1 MKQVLLILATIFT
14 LQAAAQPIAYFHWNS
29 NPLTRAAIGSNALS
43 VSTSAVSAA
52 GGSAGTNGINP
63 GLPKMNI
70 DLTLDGAPFNVPGID
85 ISLNFRREESEASF
99 FRRGSLFDFGMS
111 GGNLYATFNLVNG
124 SSRLTISS
132 GNVFSLPSDGRLHNY
147 RFRYDNAT
155 GQANIWVDG
164 VIKYTYNGTAGRP
177 LFWTGAGNVVIG
189 ANMDGS
195 GTNVT
200 ILDNMIVQNAANA
213 ALPQQLLSFD
223 ALAQQ
228 QTVVLN
234 WATTKE
240 YNMSA
245 YEVERSSNGIDFTT
259 IATVQ
264 PANGY
269 SLTNKYSTTD
279 RNPLTGKSYYRL
291 KMVDADGKVVYS
303 SIRMVNRSAKTAMR
317 CYPNPATD
325 KVTVEV
331 PAGTYNYSVYTQT
344 GQLLSSGRV
353 VYTATVNQLAISLDS
368 VMKNGV
374 VLVKVNDEVFP
385 IVKK

>member
-1 MKQVLLILATIFT
+1 MKQALLILATIFT
-14 LQAAAQPIAYFHWNS
+14 LQAAAQPISYFTWNS
-29 NPLTRAAIGSNALS
+29 NPLTRASIGANALS
-43 VSTSAVSAA
+43 VSSSAVSAP
-52 GGSAGTNGINP
+52 GGSSGTNGINP

-99 FRRGSLFDFGMS
+99 FRRGGLFDFGMS
-111 GGNLYATFNLVNG
+111 GGNLYVTFSLVDG
-124 SSRLTISS
+124 SSKTTINS
-132 GNVFSLPSDGRLHNY
+132 GNVFSLPSDSRMHNY

-164 VIKYTYNGTAGRP
+164 VIKYTYNGAAGRP
-177 LFWTGAGNVVIG
+177 LFWNGAGNVVIG

-195 GTNVT
+195 GTNIT

-223 ALAQQ
+223 AVAQQ
-228 QTVVLN
+228 QGVVLN

-240 YNMSA
+240 YNMSV
-245 YEVERSSNGIDFTT
+245 YEVERSANGIDFTT

-264 PANGY
+264 PTNGY
-269 SLTNKYSTTD
+269 TLTNKYNTTD
-279 RNPLTGKSYYRL
+279 RNPLAGKSYYRL
-291 KMVDADGKVVYS
+291 KMVDLDGKVVYS
-303 SIRMVNRSAKTAMR
+303 SIRSVNRSKQATMH
-317 CYPNPATD
+317 CFPNPATD

-331 PAGTYNYSVYTQT
+331 PAGNYQYSVYTTT
-344 GQLLSSGRV
+344 GQLLSSGTV
-353 VYTATVNQLAISLDS
+353 VYKGSVNQLTIRLDATIKS
-368 VMKNGV
+368 GV
-374 VLVKVNDEVFP
+374 LLVKVNDEVFT